1 VIDFSTKLG
10 QYAADRLGRDIVV
23 WLTTIGK
30 RSGDPLP
37 SLVWFW
43 WNGSEVLIPSQP
55 AKPKLHN
62 IAAHP
67 RVALNFDSEYGG
79 DGVVV
84 FSGKATI
91 AGSYM
96 NDEEWAGFAA
106 KYAERFPNID
116 MTPEEFRGSFSE
128 LIRITPDRLRGF
140 ADVSKP
146 PAD

>member
-1 VIDFSTKLG
+1 MIDFSTKLG
-10 QYAADRLGRDIVV
+10 QYATDRLGRDIVV

-55 AKPKLHN
+55 GKPKLLN

-84 FSGKATI
+84 FSGTATI
-91 AGSYM
+91 AADYM
-96 NDEEWAGFAA
+96 NDDEWGGFAR
-106 KYAERFPNID
+106 KYAERFPNIN
-116 MTPEEFRGSFSE
+116 MTADEFRGSFSQ
-128 LIRITPDRLRGF
+128 LVRIEPDKLRGF
-140 ADVSKP
+140 ADVP
-146 PAD
+146 DPQ

>member
-1 VIDFSTKLG
+1 MIDFSTELG
-10 QYAADRLGRDIVV
+10 RYATDRLGRDIVV

-43 WNGSEVLIPSQP
+43 WNGTDVLVPSQP
-55 AKPKLHN
+55 GKPKLHN
-62 IAAHP
+62 IAAHT

-84 FSGKATI
+84 FSGTAAI
-91 AGSYM
+91 ASAYM
-96 NDEEWAGFAA
+96 NDDEWSGFAA

-116 MTPEEFRGSFSE
+116 LNAEEFRGSFSE
-128 LIRITPDRLRGF
+128 LIRISLDRLRGF
-140 ADVSKP
+140 ADVP
-146 PAD
+146 YPR